1 MRGIFEKSVSGRIN
15 QFENR
20 LILSFSRKVS
30 EKSKL
35 EGSNR
40 SHFLLSHQVFR
51 RFEQKANWKRN
62 HFYASSLHTIAT
74 IDLQKA
80 NSSEN
85 IRLNYHSH
93 VASHQVILERTL
105 KKLKLLERKNF
116 FRTKLI
122 ETGS

>member
-51 RFEQKANWKRN
+51 RFEQKAN
-62 HFYASSLHTIAT
+62 
-74 IDLQKA
+74 
-80 NSSEN
+80 SSEN